1 MTFNSV
7 SFFAFFPL
15 AVLVCWLVP
24 RRWQNAALLA
34 VSYAFYCF
42 NTPAWLPVLVLDS
55 LATWALVRR
64 MDAAEGLSRKRRLW
78 AALGVNLGVLVLLKG
93 ASLLLH
99 GAAVSAGLWQ
109 ALSRLGLA
117 SEAGGSAF
125 SVILPLGIAAVAVVF
140 SLLVSVIAVLGSLV
154 VAGVVILIV
163 GIALVITAFLKL
175 FLMPAAALYLL
186 GGGLACT
193 GIGLAMTAGMIWLV
207 VKVVPVMCRGFVN
220 LCRWPFTRRNAA

>member
-78 AALGVNLGVLVLLKG
+78 AALGVNLGLLVLLKG

-125 SVILPLGIAAVAVVF
+125 SVILPLGISFFTVQSVGYAVDVYRKKYAAEPSACNF
-140 SLLVSVIAVLGSLV
+140 ALFVSFFP
-154 VAGVVILIV
+154 LISSGPIMRGTNCCRSCARPAPCV
-163 GIALVITAFLKL
+163 RTARPTRWSPLRWGCS
-175 FLMPAAALYLL
+175 P
-186 GGGLACT
+186 
-193 GIGLAMTAGMIWLV
+193 
-207 VKVVPVMCRGFVN
+207 
-220 LCRWPFTRRNAA
+220 RWPWPTFWRCLPTLFTAT

>member
-1 MTFNSV
+1 MENNNMNEQQTNWQQALNEFSNQPLQPQQYAQQAQPQFNQQAQFAQADGQYMQQGMPAYDAG
-7 SFFAFFPL
+7 SF
-15 AVLVCWLVP
+15 AVVP
-24 RRWQNAALLA
+24 PKKKSSAGRIALI
-34 VSYAFYCF
+34 
-42 NTPAWLPVLVLDS
+42 
-55 LATWALVRR
+55 
-64 MDAAEGLSRKRRLW
+64 
-78 AALGVNLGVLVLLKG
+78 VLLCIF
-93 ASLLLH
+93 
-99 GAAVSAGLWQ
+99 
-109 ALSRLGLA
+109 ALP
-117 SEAGGSAF
+117 
-125 SVILPLGIAAVAVVF
+125 VILPLGIAAVAVVF

>member
-1 MTFNSV
+1 M
-7 SFFAFFPL
+7 
-15 AVLVCWLVP
+15 
-24 RRWQNAALLA
+24 
-34 VSYAFYCF
+34 
-42 NTPAWLPVLVLDS
+42 
-55 LATWALVRR
+55 
-64 MDAAEGLSRKRRLW
+64 
-78 AALGVNLGVLVLLKG
+78 
-93 ASLLLH
+93 
-99 GAAVSAGLWQ
+99 
-109 ALSRLGLA
+109 
-117 SEAGGSAF
+117 
-125 SVILPLGIAAVAVVF
+125 
-140 SLLVSVIAVLGSLV
+140 